1 MSVPDDLLTNEIPE
15 WPMTEYADQLR
26 DWLNQ
31 AYQWQ
36 CMPYVMSCA
45 LLNNQYSNSV
55 SGAPFI
61 NPIPNINVNAN
72 QTPQPANMQNETP
85 AENNSERQ
93 PDLQQNGRV
102 YEIPKLSKRLFA
114 EVIDFGLLF
123 LIKALVTLTV
133 LDSWNLEEL
142 SLFENE
148 EIQEG
153 DYELAMAI
161 TANLLTIEFA
171 HRLLVICYE
180 VWFTHQGGATPGK
193 RTMGIT
199 ILSCNKCIQ
208 IGENRIVVQPG
219 TQINF
224 WKSLSR
230 AFLKNMGAAL
240 LFPTFL
246 PLMIVQHNR
255 TLYDI
260 LCGTVVVQSD

>member
-1 MSVPDDLLTNEIPE
+1 MNYKYLIVLLSRE
-15 WPMTEYADQLR
+15 
-26 DWLNQ
+26 LN
-31 AYQWQ
+31 
-36 CMPYVMSCA
+36 
-45 LLNNQYSNSV
+45 
-55 SGAPFI
+55 
-61 NPIPNINVNAN
+61 
-72 QTPQPANMQNETP
+72 
-85 AENNSERQ
+85 
-93 PDLQQNGRV
+93 
-102 YEIPKLSKRLFA
+102 
-114 EVIDFGLLF
+114 
-123 LIKALVTLTV
+123 
-133 LDSWNLEEL
+133 
-142 SLFENE
+142 LFENE
-148 EIQEG
+148 VIEEG

-193 RTMGIT
+193 RTMGIS

-208 IGENRIVVQPG
+208 IGKFQSLIDSEILVLHVFISDKSSGENRIIVQPG

-260 LCGTVVVQSD
+260 LCGTVVVQND

>member
-1 MSVPDDLLTNEIPE
+1 V
-15 WPMTEYADQLR
+15 
-26 DWLNQ
+26 
-31 AYQWQ
+31 
-36 CMPYVMSCA
+36 
-45 LLNNQYSNSV
+45 
-55 SGAPFI
+55 
-61 NPIPNINVNAN
+61 
-72 QTPQPANMQNETP
+72 
-85 AENNSERQ
+85 
-93 PDLQQNGRV
+93 
-102 YEIPKLSKRLFA
+102 PKLSKRLCA

-142 SLFENE
+142 SLFETD
-148 EIQEG
+148 EIEEG

-161 TANLLTIEFA
+161 TANLLTIEFV

-193 RTMGIT
+193 RTMGIC

-219 TQINF
+219 TEINF
-224 WKSLSR
+224 WKSFSR

-260 LCGTVVVQSD
+260 LCGTVVVESN